1 MAALAVRVNTEIG
14 NEYVP
19 NWSRMDGHPG
29 PGCRRAGTG
38 LPTVASEDI
47 SGEIRPST
55 NALQRQV
62 TNR

>member
-1 MAALAVRVNTEIG
+1 MAALAVRVNTETG

-19 NWSRMDGHPG
+19 DLSRIHGDPG
-29 PGCRRAGTG
+29 QGSPRAGTG

-47 SGEIRPST
+47 SGEIRPSK

-62 TNR
+62 TST